1 MDNAELV
8 IGNHDSITLY
18 GAEAQSE
25 LRDVTNNIS
34 KLLIN
39 DYYNLRVDF
48 DSIINELEKKFD
60 EKKDFLIQKIP
71 VIDKYGTKKI
81 ASKYIKIFEY
91 MDNVALQLQLQEAY
105 LLKNTKILEQ
115 EDQILKNCIENLEQ
129 DICLGKNVLLEV
141 QNARDDHLVEWTM
154 RLQRKMQDLETT
166 RIVSQQSRKQLQLMC
181 MNNRNLID
189 KIIAI
194 LSNTLPLW
202 RNQISLYLG
211 VEENNQMIKTQEKI
225 GDILVKVQ
233 KGESNS
239 RINQEMLKALDNKL
253 SASLKELESLEN
265 KEHTFRINLAKK
277 LS

>member
-1 MDNAELV
+1 M
-8 IGNHDSITLY
+8 
-18 GAEAQSE
+18 
-25 LRDVTNNIS
+25 
-34 KLLIN
+34 IN

-71 VIDKYGTKKI
+71 VIDKYGRKKI

-141 QNARDDHLVEWTM
+141 QNVRYDHLVEWTM

-189 KIIAI
+189 KIIAV

-233 KGESNS
+233 NGEINS

-265 KEHTFRINLAKK
+265 KEHTFRIELSKK

>member
-71 VIDKYGTKKI
+71 VIDKYGRKKI

-141 QNARDDHLVEWTM
+141 QNVRYDHLVEWTM

-189 KIIAI
+189 KIIAV

-233 KGESNS
+233 NGEINS

-265 KEHTFRINLAKK
+265 KEHTFRIELSKK